1 MDDRKKQINDL
12 EQRKREQGVSLDALL
27 TRLGESLLGRVND
40 PLQENNSA
48 FGELDLF
55 RRLKNDITDSEAAI
69 QTVEEQIRRFREL
82 EESIETKEQE
92 NSAGSKELAIVY
104 GRLGKLLL
112 DLATD
117 ASGDYV
123 DFCAPYRD
131 QADTL
136 YTKVLSLEERLSG
149 LEERDGGNVFT
160 WIGKNAQGM
169 VLRSF
174 LTKAQESL
182 EQLYRNAGE
191 RYSRRDGNR
200 LLDGEANDS
209 SSSSESAAVAEF
221 CADIERRRAE
231 VRVLSQELAD
241 LKEERKEIS
250 GSFNAEGGPLK
261 QIQTLKNNIAHVQ
274 DELKSLYRRIGAEAA
289 SIDGVERRDIINT
302 LIKPEDQETLDN
314 AVQISRLIRE
324 NERAI
329 EKLQASLAIDDEKE
343 KIEKYRKMIQE
354 KKDKI
359 AQAEKNIA
367 EYEEGI
373 RVSETAIEKLQTLL

>member
-1 MDDRKKQINDL
+1 MIEDMDDRKKQINDL
-12 EQRKREQGVSLDALL
+12 EQRKREQGISLDALL

-40 PLQENNSA
+40 STLE
-48 FGELDLF
+48 EMELF
-55 RRLKNDITDSEAAI
+55 RRLKNDIADSETAI

-82 EESIETKEQE
+82 EESIEAKEQE

-112 DLATD
+112 DLAAD
-117 ASGDYV
+117 AAGNYV

-149 LEERDGGNVFT
+149 LEEREGGNVFT

-182 EQLYRNAGE
+182 EQLYRNVGE
-191 RYSRRDGNR
+191 RYCRRDR
-200 LLDGEANDS
+200 DDEANS
-209 SSSSESAAVAEF
+209 GSSSSENTAVAEF
-221 CADIERRRAE
+221 CAEIERRRAE
-231 VRVLSQELAD
+231 VRVLSQELID

-261 QIQTLKNNIAHVQ
+261 QNQTLKNHIAHVQ
-274 DELKSLYRRIGAEAA
+274 DELKALYRRIGAEAA
-289 SIDGVERRDIINT
+289 SIDGVERRDIINA

-359 AQAEKNIA
+359 AQAAKNIA
-367 EYEEGI
+367 EFEEGI
-373 RVSETAIEKLQTLL
+373 RVSETAIEKLQSLL